1 MANKRKKK
9 IHKKIE
15 TVNRKSSFMLAKG
28 VEGVKRRGASP
39 ENPKTVLSHLL
50 CLLRTTPSL
59 CPPGDWVKIRAGT
72 QWMKNYA
79 MIFEEKAKLH
89 CIYDSRKDL

>member
-15 TVNRKSSFMLAKG
+15 TVNRKISFMLAKG

-39 ENPKTVLSHLL
+39 ESPKNSPV
-50 CLLRTTPSL
+50 PSIV
-59 CPPGDWVKIRAGT
+59 PD
-72 QWMKNYA
+72 KNHT
-79 MIFEEKAKLH
+79 IPF
-89 CIYDSRKDL
+89 STR